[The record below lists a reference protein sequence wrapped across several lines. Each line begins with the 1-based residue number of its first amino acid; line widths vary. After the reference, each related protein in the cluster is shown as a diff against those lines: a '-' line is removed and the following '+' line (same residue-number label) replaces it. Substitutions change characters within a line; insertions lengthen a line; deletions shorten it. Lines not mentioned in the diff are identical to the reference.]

1 MNAGAEYDVFMIVPS
16 ADLALLRRPAPAMER
31 KQTLRSFCRRRRVPL
46 LATLAVLPL
55 YALWWAVLATGGGD
69 LAAQDAWA
77 GFAERHGSSAYNLFW
92 YGGMHTANYSL
103 ISPYLMAAVGV
114 RALTVASGLAATWI
128 AAVLVRRVV
137 PRRPLAPALL
147 AALGLWGNV
156 ASGRTTFALGVAF
169 GLAACLYLT
178 EHRTKHLTGRP
189 TQRKRLFLIGSHAAL
204 ATMASPVAGLFLA
217 VVGAGYALVRRPGPA
232 VALLAPPA
240 LVVGATSALFP
251 FQGEQLMPA
260 GRIWIPASLGLAVAV
275 LSPPSWRA
283 ARWSGA
289 VYAAGTV
296 LVYLVPSPIGTNVER
311 FAEYA
316 APVAL
321 LAALLAQPRLRPV
334 RRALLVAAL
343 VFSAG
348 WTGKKTVDD
357 LKVSTDVPAWAAQT
371 DGVVRALE
379 SLGADRT
386 RVEAVPARN
395 HREAVALAPHVHLA
409 RGWNRQLDMERA
421 RLFYDGSF
429 SAATYRAWLDRWAVG
444 FVVLHDGKPDGYAE
458 EEARLLRER
467 RPDWLVPVWRDAHWE
482 VFRVRDAVPLVSA
495 PGSVVR
501 TSGAELVLRVAR
513 PGAVTVRIAYSPWLR
528 VDGGGCLSRAG
539 EFTRL
544 TVSAPGAYRISS
556 EYGPSPAPAAR
567 C

>member
-1 MNAGAEYDVFMIVPS
+1 MIVPS
-16 ADLALLRRPAPAMER
+16 ADLTLLRRPDPATER
-31 KQTLRSFCRRRRVPL
+31 SHPFRSFCRRRRTPL

-77 GFAERHGSSAYNLFW
+77 GFAGRHGSSAYNLFW

-103 ISPYLMAAVGV
+103 MSPYLMAAVGV

-128 AAVLVRRVV
+128 AAVLVERVE
-137 PRRPLAPALL
+137 PRRTLAPALL

-178 EHRTKHLTGRP
+178 GHGGRQKRLVLTGAY
-189 TQRKRLFLIGSHAAL
+189 AAL

-217 VVGAGYALVRRPGPA
+217 VVGAGLVLVRRPGPA
-232 VALLAPPA
+232 VALLVPPA
-240 LVVGATSALFP
+240 LVVGATSLLFP

-275 LSPPSWRA
+275 LSPPAWRA

-296 LVYLVPSPIGTNVER
+296 LVYLIPSPVGTNVER

-321 LAALLAQPRLRPV
+321 MAALLAQPRLRPV

-343 VFSAG
+343 VFSSG
-348 WTGKKTVDD
+348 WTVKKTVDD

-379 SLGADRT
+379 SLGADRA

-444 FVVLHDGKPDGYAE
+444 FVVLHDGRPDGYAE
-458 EEARLLRER
+458 EEARLVRER

-544 TVSAPGAYRISS
+544 TVSAPGEYRISS

>member
-1 MNAGAEYDVFMIVPS
+1 MIVPS
-16 ADLALLRRPAPAMER
+16 ADLTLLRRPDPATER
-31 KQTLRSFCRRRRVPL
+31 SHPFRSFCRRRRTPL

-77 GFAERHGSSAYNLFW
+77 GFAGRHGSSAYNLFW

-103 ISPYLMAAVGV
+103 MSPYLMAAVGV

-128 AAVLVRRVV
+128 AAVLVERVE
-137 PRRPLAPALL
+137 PRRTLAPALL

-178 EHRTKHLTGRP
+178 GHGGRQKRLVLTGAY
-189 TQRKRLFLIGSHAAL
+189 AAL

-217 VVGAGYALVRRPGPA
+217 VVGAGLVLVRRPGPA
-232 VALLAPPA
+232 VALLVPPA
-240 LVVGATSALFP
+240 LVVGATSLLFP

-275 LSPPSWRA
+275 LSPPAWRA

-289 VYAAGTV
+289 VYVAGTV
-296 LVYLVPSPIGTNVER
+296 LVYLIPSPVGTNVER

-321 LAALLAQPRLRPV
+321 MAALLAQPRLRPV

-343 VFSAG
+343 VFSSG
-348 WTGKKTVDD
+348 WTVKKTVDD

-379 SLGADRT
+379 SLGADRA

-444 FVVLHDGKPDGYAE
+444 FVVLHDGRPDGYAE
-458 EEARLLRER
+458 EEARLVRER

-528 VDGGGCLSRAG
+528 VDGGGCLSQAG

-544 TVSAPGAYRISS
+544 TVSAPGEYRISS

>member
-1 MNAGAEYDVFMIVPS
+1 MNAGTEYDVLMIVPS
-16 ADLALLRRPAPAMER
+16 ADLALLRRPDPAMER
-31 KQTLRSFCRRRRVPL
+31 SQPFRSFCRRCRTPL

-77 GFAERHGSSAYNLFW
+77 GFAGRHGSSAYNLFW

-128 AAVLVRRVV
+128 AAVLVERVE

-178 EHRTKHLTGRP
+178 GHAGR
-189 TQRKRLFLIGSHAAL
+189 RKRLLLTGAYAAL

-217 VVGAGYALVRRPGPA
+217 VVGAGLVLVRRPGPA
-232 VALLAPPA
+232 VALLLPPA
-240 LVVGATSALFP
+240 LVVGATSLLFP

-260 GRIWIPASLGLAVAV
+260 GRIGIPASLGLAVAV

-296 LVYLVPSPIGTNVER
+296 LVYLIPSPVGTNLER

-321 LAALLAQPRLRPV
+321 MVALLAQPRLRPV

-343 VFSAG
+343 VFSSG
-348 WTGKKTVDD
+348 WTVKKTVDD

-429 SAATYRAWLDRWAVG
+429 SAAAYRAWLDRWAVG
-444 FVVLHDGKPDGYAE
+444 FVVLHDGRPDGYAE
-458 EEARLLRER
+458 EEARLVRER

-482 VFRVRDAVPLVSA
+482 VFRVEGAVPLVSA

-544 TVSAPGAYRISS
+544 TVSAAGEYRISS